1 MEQKFGYYILF
12 GFILGIILG
21 VFWERSVEDTSLFIV
36 FSAFGGLFMGGFIA
50 TMLLNRNGQKK
61 DA

>member
-1 MEQKFGYYILF
+1 MKPKFWYYILL
-12 GFILGIILG
+12 GLILGLILG
-21 VFWERSVEDTSLFIV
+21 VFWERSIEDKSLFIV

-50 TMLLNRNGQKK
+50 TILQNQNGQKK

>member
-50 TMLLNRNGQKK
+50 TMLQNRNGQKK